1 MHKQAQQSVRSDQ
14 TQLSLI
20 KKVAQRFHV
29 DADKLLSTL
38 KATAFK
44 QDNDGPEITNEHMM
58 ALLVIA
64 DQYNLNPFTR
74 EIYAFPDKKGKGI
87 IPVVGVD
94 GWLRII
100 NSHKDYDGM
109 ELEFSTK
116 MVKMPGAKVE
126 CPAWITVKIYK
137 KGTSHPIAIPEYLD
151 EVYREPFRGKSQ
163 RGDAYTIDGPWQ
175 THPKRMLRHKGII
188 QAARIAFGFTGIYD
202 KDEAERIIDMGEAV
216 VVQAGNRVQT
226 TPLQLDYQK
235 IDPILNQLIERAK
248 PQNMWTQA
256 YAWVD
261 SRFSGAEHTYAI
273 QRIRDAEIE
282 SMPSAMAEFA
292 QSEEDT
298 IQPSQVEQED
308 QSDPQG
314 ESQEPE
320 LETATGP
327 SDDLFGDDNP
337 FA

>member
-1 MHKQAQQSVRSDQ
+1 MSQNSQRPTSQDQ

-29 DADKLLSTL
+29 DADKLLTTL

-87 IPVVGVD
+87 VPVVGVD

-109 ELEFSTK
+109 ELEYSTN
-116 MVKMPGAKVE
+116 MVKMPGAKVA
-126 CPAWITVKIYK
+126 CPEWIKVKIYK
-137 KGTSHPIAIPEYLD
+137 KGLSHPIAVPEYLD

-163 RGDAYTIDGPWQ
+163 RGDAYSIDGPWQ
-175 THPKRMLRHKGII
+175 SHPKRMLRHKGII

-216 VVQAGNRVQT
+216 VVQDTGQSA
-226 TPLQLDYQK
+226 PLQLDYQK
-235 IDPILNQLIERAK
+235 IDPILNQLIERSK
-248 PQNMWTQA
+248 PQNMWSQA
-256 YAWVD
+256 YEWINN
-261 SRFSGAEHTYAI
+261 RFSGAEHAYAM
-273 QRIRDAEIE
+273 QKVRDAEIE
-282 SMPSAMAEFA
+282 SMPSSMAEFA
-292 QSEEDT
+292 QAAEV
-298 IQPSQVEQED
+298 PSASTDVVNEPEVSDEQETK
-308 QSDPQG
+308 
-314 ESQEPE
+314 
-320 LETATGP
+320 LEAVAEGG
-327 SDDLFGDDNP
+327 SLFEDDNP
-337 FA
+337 FV